1 MARWLY
7 TLPLRVRSLLR
18 KDRVEDELS
27 DELQFHVDQLT
38 QQHIAAGM
46 SAEAARHAALRSM
59 GGVEQRKEECRDAR
73 RVRAIENAF
82 QDLRYALRLMRHS
95 PGFTVV
101 ALASLSLGIG
111 ANAAMFQLLD
121 AIGLRTLPIERPYEL
136 AEVRIAGGN
145 RGFGQNDNSNSQMTN
160 PLWEQLR
167 GQQQAFA
174 GIFAWGDTQML
185 VGRGADM
192 RPVRLLWTSGELFP
206 VLGVRP
212 ALGRLFTAADD
223 RRGCGAQSVVISD
236 DFWRNHF
243 GASPSA
249 IGARLPI
256 LDQSAEVIG
265 VTPTGF
271 VGLDVGRRFD
281 IALPLCTA
289 AMWGSSLDRR
299 NVFWLT
305 VMGRLKPDWTVARAA
320 AHVDALSAGLLEAT
334 IPPGYDA
341 TGTATYRR
349 FRLTALSAA
358 RGVSGWRASYEQAL
372 WWLLGMTG
380 MVLLIGCANISNLML
395 ARANAR
401 GREIAVRVA
410 LGATR
415 GRLVSQTLVEGLVL
429 AAAGGAIGMALAGV
443 MSRALVA
450 MLTTDRSRLELELAF
465 DWRLLAFT
473 AFVAVVA
480 CAAFAIVPAW
490 RSSQADPLP
499 AMQSGARGATP
510 HRRARLQR
518 LLVAGQVALSL
529 VLLVGALLFVRS
541 FRNLT
546 TVETGLRQEGVV
558 FVNLFT
564 LVTPRPGAD
573 QIIAFEQALL
583 RQLRSIPGVHAAAAA
598 SNFPLNGASWT
609 QGVIVP
615 THDGE
620 QKLSSKFTYVSPQ
633 YFSTF
638 EIPMLAG
645 RDFEDTDT
653 ARSRKVA
660 IVNETFVRRY
670 VPDGQP
676 LGKTVR
682 TTPEPNYPE
691 AIYEV
696 VGVVKDTK
704 YSNLREET
712 PPIAYVP
719 VTQHPFLR
727 PYPGVV
733 VRSDLPP
740 SELIAQIRLRIN
752 ELHPDVVMGFTVFTT
767 QMRERLV
774 RERTLAW
781 LAGGFGVLATLMSTI
796 GLYGVISY
804 LAARR
809 RQEIAIRRALGAS
822 RSTIVSLMLSEMA
835 VTLGIGIPIGVAVS
849 TAVVRGAGGLLFGL
863 SPHDPQ
869 TLAASAALLAAVG
882 VVASAIPAIRATRI
896 SPTEALRS
904 D

>member
-1 MARWLY
+1 VARWLY
-7 TLPLRVRSLLR
+7 TLPLRIRSLFR
-18 KDRVEDELS
+18 KGRVEDELS
-27 DELQFHVDQLT
+27 DEIQFHVDQLT
-38 QQHIAAGM
+38 QVHIAAGM
-46 SAEAARHAALRSM
+46 TADDARDAALRSM

-73 RVRAIENAF
+73 QVRVIENIVA
-82 QDLRYALRLMRHS
+82 DLRYSLRLMRRS
-95 PGFTVV
+95 PGFTAV

-111 ANAAMFQLLD
+111 ANVAMFQLLD
-121 AIGLRTLPIERPYEL
+121 AIGLRTLPIERPHEL
-136 AEVRIAGGN
+136 AEVRIAGGTG
-145 RGFGQNDNSNSQMTN
+145 GFGQNDNSNSEMTN

-174 GIFAWGDTQML
+174 GIFAWGSTQML

-192 RPVRLLWTSGELFP
+192 RPVRLLWASGELFP

-223 RRGCGAQSVVISD
+223 RRGCGAPSVVISD
-236 DFWRNHF
+236 DFWRSHF
-243 GASPSA
+243 GGSPSV
-249 IGARLPI
+249 IGAKLPI

-265 VTPTGF
+265 VTPPGF
-271 VGLDVGRRFD
+271 FGLDVGRRFD

-305 VMGRLKPDWTVARAA
+305 VMGRLKPEWTVARAA
-320 AHVDALSAGLLEAT
+320 AHVDALSPGLIEAT

-341 TGTATYRR
+341 GGTAIYRR
-349 FRLTALSAA
+349 FRLTALSAS
-358 RGVSGWRASYEQAL
+358 RGVSEWRTTYQQAL

-415 GRLVSQTLVEGLVL
+415 GRLVAQTLVEGLLL
-429 AAAGGAIGMALAGV
+429 AAAGGAIGAALASV

-450 MLTTDRSRLELELAF
+450 TLTSERNRLELELGF

-473 AFVAVVA
+473 ALVAIVA
-480 CAAFAIVPAW
+480 CAAFAIVPAL

-546 TVETGLRQEGVV
+546 TVNTGLRQDGVV
-558 FVNLFT
+558 FVNLAT
-564 LVTPRPGAD
+564 LVTPRPDAD
-573 QIIAFEQALL
+573 QILAFEQALL
-583 RQLRSIPGVHAAAAA
+583 QQLRSMPGVHSAAAA

-609 QGVIVP
+609 QGVLVP
-615 THDGE
+615 AAEGV
-620 QKLSSKFTYVSPQ
+620 QRRSSKFTYVSSQ
-633 YFSTF
+633 YFSAF
-638 EIPMLAG
+638 DIAMLAG
-645 RDFEDTDT
+645 RDFDDADT
-653 ARSRKVA
+653 ARSRKFA

-670 VPDGQP
+670 VADAQP
-676 LGKTVR
+676 LGKAVR
-682 TTPEPNYPE
+682 TISEPGYPD
-691 AIYEV
+691 AVYEV

-719 VTQHPFLR
+719 ITQHPFLR

-733 VRSDLPP
+733 VRSAIPSSDLV
-740 SELIAQIRLRIN
+740 AAVRRRVN
-752 ELHPDVVMGFTVFTT
+752 ELHPDVVMAFTVFST
-767 QMRERLV
+767 QMRERVV

-804 LAARR
+804 MTARR

-822 RSTIVSLMLSEMA
+822 RSTIVSLMLSELA
-835 VTLGIGIPIGVAVS
+835 VTLGIGIPVGVAVS
-849 TAVVRGAGGLLFGL
+849 AAAVRGAGGLLFGL

>member
-1 MARWLY
+1 MGRWLY
-7 TLPLRVRSLLR
+7 TLPLRLRSLFR
-18 KDRVEDELS
+18 RDRVEDELR
-27 DELQFHVDQLT
+27 DEIQFHLDQLT
-38 QQHIAAGM
+38 QQYIDAGLT
-46 SAEAARHAALRSM
+46 ADAARQAALGAMR
-59 GGVEQRKEECRDAR
+59 GVEQRKEECRDAR
-73 RVRAIENAF
+73 HVSTIENALA
-82 QDLRYALRLMRHS
+82 DLRYSLRLMRRT
-95 PGFTVV
+95 PGFTAV

-121 AIGLRTLPIERPYEL
+121 AIGLRTLPIDRPHEL

-145 RGFGQNDNSNSQMTN
+145 GGFGLNDDENSEMTN

-174 GIFAWGDTQML
+174 GIFAWGDTQIL
-185 VGRGADM
+185 VGRGAEM

-212 ALGRLFTAADD
+212 ALGRLFTTADD
-223 RRGCGAQSVVISD
+223 RRGCGAHAVVISD
-236 DFWRNHF
+236 DFWRSHF
-243 GASPSA
+243 GGSPSA
-249 IGARLPI
+249 IGALLPV
-256 LDQSAEVIG
+256 LGQSVEVIG
-265 VTPTGF
+265 VTPPTF
-271 VGLDVGRRFD
+271 FGLDVGRRFD

-289 AMWGSSLDRR
+289 AVWGSALDRR

-305 VMGRLKPDWTVARAA
+305 VMGRLKPDWSLARAA
-320 AHVDALSAGLLEAT
+320 AHVDALSAGLMDAT

-341 TGTATYRR
+341 AGIATYRR
-349 FRLTALSAA
+349 FRLTAQSAA
-358 RGVSGWRASYEQAL
+358 RGVSSWRANYERAL

-415 GRLVSQTLVEGLVL
+415 GRLASQTLVEGFVL
-429 AAAGGAIGMALAGV
+429 AIAGGAIGTALAGI

-450 MLTTDRSRLELELAF
+450 TLTTERNPLELTLAF

-473 AFVAVVA
+473 ALMAIIA
-480 CAAFAIVPAW
+480 CAAFAIVPAL
-490 RSSQADPLP
+490 RASQADPLP
-499 AMQSGARGATP
+499 AMQAGGRGATP

-546 TVETGLRQEGVV
+546 TVNTGLRQDGVV
-558 FVNLFT
+558 FVNLAT
-564 LVTPRPGAD
+564 LATHRPNAD
-573 QIIAFEQALL
+573 EILAFEQTLL
-583 RQLRSIPGVHAAAAA
+583 QQLRSMPGVQAAAATT
-598 SNFPLNGASWT
+598 NFPLNGASWT
-609 QGVIVP
+609 QGVVLP
-615 THDGE
+615 AAQGGQTR
-620 QKLSSKFTYVSPQ
+620 SSKFTYISPQ

-638 EIPMLAG
+638 DIALRAG
-645 RDFEDTDT
+645 RDFDDGDT

-670 VPDGQP
+670 VTDGQP
-676 LGKTVR
+676 LGTIVR
-682 TTPEPNYPE
+682 TVPEPNYPE
-691 AIYEV
+691 AIYEI

-704 YSNLREET
+704 YASVRQET

-719 VTQHPFLR
+719 ITQLPILR
-727 PYPGVV
+727 PYPGMA
-733 VRSDLPP
+733 VRSVLPP
-740 SELIAQIRLRIN
+740 SDLITRIRQHVG
-752 ELHPDVVMGFTVFTT
+752 EQHPDVVMEFTVFST
-767 QMRERLV
+767 QMRERVV

-781 LAGGFGVLATLMSTI
+781 LAGGFGVLALLMSTI

-804 LAARR
+804 MTARR
-809 RQEIAIRRALGAS
+809 RQEIAIRRALGAR
-822 RSTIVSLMLSEMA
+822 RSTIVALILSEMT
-835 VTLGIGIPIGVAVS
+835 VTLGVGLPLGLAVS
-849 TAVVRGAGGLLFGL
+849 VAAVRGAGGLLFGL
-863 SPHDPQ
+863 SPYDPR
-869 TLAASAALLAAVG
+869 TLAASAAMLAAVA
-882 VVASAIPAIRATRI
+882 VAAGMIPALRATRI
-896 SPTEALRS
+896 NPTEALRA